1 MSAVQLTAQPDSRP
15 PAIFLLGPTAAGKTD
30 LAIALVE
37 QLNCE
42 IISVDSAQVYKG
54 MDIGAAKPDAATL
67 ARAPHRLIN
76 LRDPA
81 ESYSAGDFRR
91 DALQAMREITAAG
104 KTPLLVG
111 GTSLYYQCLLAG
123 NGNLPASNPLIR
135 QQLEEELLA
144 IGCPA
149 LHQRLAAIDPE
160 SAAKIAATDPQR
172 TLRALELFQQTGK
185 TRTQLWQEQQEQ
197 PQEPFAWRLLQL
209 GLTPAQRSTLHQRI
223 EQRFLLMLEQGL
235 IAEVEALRKRSDL
248 HLGLA
253 SMRAVGYRQVWQY
266 LDGDFDLTQL
276 KAKGIAATRQLAK
289 RQLTW
294 MRSWQHLNW
303 LQSDH
308 PQLVPLVLTAAAEF
322 VAGKIAI
329 EAVENRLLALNSA
342 LL

>member
-1 MSAVQLTAQPDSRP
+1 MLEELDDRP

-54 MDIGAAKPDAATL
+54 MDIGSAKPDAATL

-91 DALQAMREITAAG
+91 DALQAMQEITAAG

-111 GTSLYYQCLLAG
+111 GTSLYYQSLLGGAS
-123 NGNLPASNPLIR
+123 NLPASDPKIR
-135 QQLEEELLA
+135 QQLEDELLQV
-144 IGCPA
+144 GCPA
-149 LHQRLAAIDPE
+149 LHEQLAIIDPE
-160 SAAKIAATDPQR
+160 SAAKIAPTDPQR

-185 TRTQLWQEQQEQ
+185 TRTQLWQEQKK
-197 PQEPFAWRLLQL
+197 EPFAWRLLQL
-209 GLTPAQRSTLHQRI
+209 GLVPAERTTLHQRI

-235 IAEVEALRKRSDL
+235 IEEVEALQQRADL
-248 HLGLA
+248 NLNLA

-266 LDGDFDLTQL
+266 LDGDYDLAEL
-276 KAKGIAATRQLAK
+276 KARGIAATRQLAK

-294 MRSWQHLNW
+294 MRSWQNLNW
-303 LQSDH
+303 LISDH
-308 PQLVPLVLTAAAEF
+308 PQLLPLVVAA
-322 VAGKIAI
+322 VAKFIVGK
-329 EAVENRLLALNSA
+329 AVGEGLLALKPISV
-342 LL
+342 

>member
-1 MSAVQLTAQPDSRP
+1 MLEALDERP

-54 MDIGAAKPDAATL
+54 MDIGAAKPDAVTL

-81 ESYSAGDFRR
+81 DSYSAGDFRR
-91 DALQAMREITAAG
+91 DALQAMQAITAAG

-111 GTSLYYQCLLAG
+111 GTSLYYQRLLAG
-123 NGNLPASNPLIR
+123 DSNLPSSNPLIR
-135 QQLEEELLA
+135 QALETELLA
-144 IGCPA
+144 SGCPA
-149 LHQRLAAIDPE
+149 LHQRLAMIDPE
-160 SAAKIAATDPQR
+160 SAAKIAPTDPQR

-185 TRTQLWQEQQEQ
+185 TRTQLWQEQQAQ
-197 PQEPFAWRLLQL
+197 PPKPFAWRLLQL

-223 EQRFLLMLEQGL
+223 EQRFLLMLEQGF

-253 SMRAVGYRQVWQY
+253 SMRAVGYRQVWHY
-266 LDGDFDLTQL
+266 LDGDCDLTEL

-308 PQLVPLVLTAAAEF
+308 AQLLPCVLAAAAAF
-322 VAGKIAI
+322 IANETTNKAI
-329 EAVENRLLALNSA
+329 ENRLLALNPT

>member
-1 MSAVQLTAQPDSRP
+1 VLEELDDRP

-54 MDIGAAKPDAATL
+54 MDIGSAKPDAATL

-91 DALQAMREITAAG
+91 DALQAMQEITAAG

-111 GTSLYYQCLLAG
+111 GTSLYYQSLLGGAS
-123 NGNLPASNPLIR
+123 NLPASDPKIR
-135 QQLEEELLA
+135 QQLEDELLQV
-144 IGCPA
+144 GCPA
-149 LHQRLAAIDPE
+149 LHEQLAIIDPE
-160 SAAKIAATDPQR
+160 SAAKIAPTDPQR

-185 TRTQLWQEQQEQ
+185 TRTQLWQEQKK
-197 PQEPFAWRLLQL
+197 EPFAWRLLQL
-209 GLTPAQRSTLHQRI
+209 GLVPAERTTLHQRI

-235 IAEVEALRKRSDL
+235 IEEVEALQQRADL
-248 HLGLA
+248 NLNLA

-266 LDGDFDLTQL
+266 LDGDYDLAEL
-276 KAKGIAATRQLAK
+276 KARGIAATRQLAK

-294 MRSWQHLNW
+294 MRSWQNLNW
-303 LQSDH
+303 LISDH
-308 PQLVPLVLTAAAEF
+308 PQLLPLVVAA
-322 VAGKIAI
+322 VAKFIVGK
-329 EAVENRLLALNSA
+329 AVGEGLLALKPISV
-342 LL
+342 

>member
-1 MSAVQLTAQPDSRP
+1 MLVKVQDLRP

-42 IISVDSAQVYKG
+42 IISVDSAQVYQG
-54 MDIGAAKPDAATL
+54 MDIGSAKPDAATL

-76 LRDPA
+76 VRDPA
-81 ESYSAGDFRR
+81 QSYSAGDFRR
-91 DALQAMREITAAG
+91 DALEAMQEITAAG

-111 GTSLYYQCLLAG
+111 GTSLYYQSLLAG
-123 NGNLPASNPLIR
+123 ASNLPPANPMIR
-135 QQLEEELLA
+135 QQLEAELLA
-144 IGCPA
+144 LGCPA
-149 LHQRLAAIDPE
+149 LHKRLAAIDPE
-160 SAAKIAATDPQR
+160 SAEKIAPTDPQR

-185 TRTQLWQEQQEQ
+185 TRTELWQEQKQAAQ
-197 PQEPFAWRLLQL
+197 QTPFAWRLLQL
-209 GLTPAQRSTLHQRI
+209 GLTPAQRSTLHERI

-235 IAEVEALRKRSDL
+235 IEEVEALRKRNDL

-266 LDGDFDLTQL
+266 LDGDFDLTEL
-276 KAKGIAATRQLAK
+276 KARGIAATRQLAK

-294 MRSWQHLNW
+294 MRSWQNLHW
-303 LQSDH
+303 LLSDH
-308 PQLVPLVLTAAAEF
+308 PKLLPWTLEAAAAF
-322 VAGKIAI
+322 MAG
-329 EAVENRLLALNSA
+329 EAFEGRLLALNPT

>member
-1 MSAVQLTAQPDSRP
+1 MLEVLDERP

-91 DALQAMREITAAG
+91 DALQAMQEITAAG

-111 GTSLYYQCLLAG
+111 GTSLYYQRLLAG
-123 NGNLPASNPLIR
+123 DSNLPSSNPLIR
-135 QQLEEELLA
+135 QQLEKELQA

-160 SAAKIAATDPQR
+160 SAAKIAPTDPQR
-172 TLRALELFQQTGK
+172 TLRALELFLQTGK
-185 TRTQLWQEQQEQ
+185 TRTQLWQEQQ
-197 PQEPFAWRLLQL
+197 PEPFAWRLLQL
-209 GLTPAQRSTLHQRI
+209 GLTPTQRSTLHQRI

-235 IAEVEALRKRSDL
+235 IEEVEALRKRSDL
-248 HLGLA
+248 HLGLV
-253 SMRAVGYRQVWQY
+253 SMRAVGYRQAWQY
-266 LDGDFDLTQL
+266 LDGDFDLTEL
-276 KAKGIAATRQLAK
+276 KARGIAATRQLAK

-308 PQLVPLVLTAAAEF
+308 SQLLPCVLAAATAF
-322 VAGKIAI
+322 IANETTNKAI
-329 EAVENRLLALNSA
+329 ENRLLALNPT

>member
-1 MSAVQLTAQPDSRP
+1 MLLEEQDQRP

-42 IISVDSAQVYKG
+42 IISVDSAQVYRG
-54 MDIGAAKPDAATL
+54 MDIGSAKPDAATL

-76 LRDPA
+76 VRDPA

-91 DALQAMREITAAG
+91 DALEAMQEITAAG

-111 GTSLYYQCLLAG
+111 GTSLYYQSLLAG
-123 NGNLPASNPLIR
+123 ASNLPSANPVIR
-135 QQLEEELLA
+135 QQLEAELQQL
-144 IGCPA
+144 GCPA
-149 LHQRLAAIDPE
+149 LHGRLALIDPE

-172 TLRALELFQQTGK
+172 TLRALELFLQTGK
-185 TRTQLWQEQQEQ
+185 TRTQLWQEQK
-197 PQEPFAWRLLQL
+197 QEPFAWRLLQL
-209 GLTPAQRSTLHQRI
+209 GLTPAARSTLHQRI
-223 EQRFLLMLEQGL
+223 EQRFILMLEQGL
-235 IAEVEALRKRSDL
+235 IEEVETLRLRNDL
-248 HLGLA
+248 NLGLA

-266 LDGDFDLTQL
+266 LDGDFDLTEL

-294 MRSWQHLNW
+294 MRSWQKLHW
-303 LQSDH
+303 LLSDH
-308 PQLVPLVLTAAAEF
+308 PQLLASVLEAASAFTA
-322 VAGKIAI
+322 GQ
-329 EAVENRLLALNSA
+329 AVENRLLALKPA